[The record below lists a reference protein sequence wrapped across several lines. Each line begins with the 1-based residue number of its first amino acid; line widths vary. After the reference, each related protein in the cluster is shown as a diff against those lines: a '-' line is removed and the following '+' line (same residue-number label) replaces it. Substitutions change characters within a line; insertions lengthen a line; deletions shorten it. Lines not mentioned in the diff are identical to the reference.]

1 MPDIWMDVDAA
12 VTVPCNI
19 LPLVASSDGKTI
31 ADNTIAYN
39 ETGLEVYW
47 NFVTTAGAQTCT
59 PITPTTSGDYDWTHV
74 DGGMYKIE
82 IPASGGASA
91 NNDTEGFG
99 WITGACPGGSP
110 EVLPFRG
117 PTIGFR
123 AAALNNSLVDGT
135 TIDVNVTAMAANT
148 VTATAI
154 ATGAIDAD
162 AIASDAIAAAKIATG
177 AITNAKFAA
186 GAIDAAAIANNA
198 IDLATF
204 AADVKTGSALK
215 ANVETVTANA
225 ITAAAIADGAIDAAT
240 FAADALLRLGIVT
253 YGTAQAAGATS
264 IQLAAASAFADD
276 ELNGAVVVITGGTG
290 VGQSR
295 VITDYVGST
304 DTATVDTWTTTPSGT
319 ITYVVFAAAPA
330 SATSLPAVNLTQIAG
345 SAVSTS
351 TAQLGVNVVQ
361 AAGTAWGSGA
371 ITAASIATGA
381 IDADSLAADAVS
393 ADALSA
399 AAVDKIL
406 DEVVEGQGSIT
417 LRQSLMAILAF
428 AAGQAS
434 GGGTTECV
442 FESPNGGATRITMT
456 VNSAGDRSSVVL
468 NFS

>member
-99 WITGACPGGSP
+99 WITGACPGGTP

-123 AAALNNSLVDGT
+123 AAALNNALVDGT
-135 TIDVNVTAMAANT
+135 TIDVNVTG
-148 VTATAI
+148 I
-154 ATGAIDAD
+154 
-162 AIASDAIAAAKIATG
+162 SDAMQ
-177 AITNAKFAA
+177 
-186 GAIDAAAIANNA
+186 
-198 IDLATF
+198 
-204 AADVKTGSALK
+204 
-215 ANVETVTANA
+215 
-225 ITAAAIADGAIDAAT
+225 
-240 FAADALLRLGIVT
+240 LRLGIVT
-253 YGTAQAAGATS
+253 YGTAQAADATS
-264 IQLAAASAFADD
+264 IQLASASAFADD

-330 SATSLPAVNLTQIAG
+330 SATSLP
-345 SAVSTS
+345 
-351 TAQLGVNVVQ
+351 GVNVIQ

-371 ITAASIATGA
+371 ITAAS
-381 IDADSLAADAVS
+381 LAADAGAEI
-393 ADALSA
+393 ADAVLNRDMSTGTDSGSATIRTVRQALRFLRNKWSISEGTLTVTKEDDTTASWTAELS
-399 AAVDKIL
+399 
-406 DEVVEGQGSIT
+406 
-417 LRQSLMAILAF
+417 
-428 AAGQAS
+428 
-434 GGGTTECV
+434 TTE
-442 FESPNGGATRITMT
+442 GADPVTG
-456 VNSAGDRSSVVL
+456 SDPASS
-468 NFS
+468 